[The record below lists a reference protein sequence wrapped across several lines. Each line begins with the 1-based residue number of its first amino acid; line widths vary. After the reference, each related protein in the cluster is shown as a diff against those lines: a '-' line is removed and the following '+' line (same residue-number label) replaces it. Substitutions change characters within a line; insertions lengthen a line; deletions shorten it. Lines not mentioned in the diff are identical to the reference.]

1 MTSQYDNECEE
12 IHPEKGGHASNAS
25 DELSASD
32 AFPDSEPRYR
42 HGRTSTGRMPRQWLF
57 DRCDGKSKIDP
68 ERRPPSRVCYAPPFI
83 KLMPDILEQNCF
95 CESFGRIGFRL
106 FKAKNEKARRR
117 LLTICFCTNVVGL
130 LFLILSTLAI
140 SQDVFGLVWN
150 FSFTSVWMEIL
161 SSPTVALDTPTFF
174 GVGLKAAAYKA
185 LIENEEVLVPFSQF
199 CSISEPDPASQQGIV
214 SRQEAQVRVYVDTL
228 SASTPEGDCSS
239 CERMSSRIV
248 PSLFLAMLGYIPN
261 FTGNI
266 LRMYSNYDVNCAK
279 CNASVMSWITL
290 GSAIYTWVNYHLN
303 CFSYIDHEPIA
314 LDSNW
319 AKVTD
324 PTIEP
329 YLVVVFHYRPG
340 TGEILLA
347 LATLLKVVDII
358 CNCMMPTPSITR
370 NHELQVEYEWKY
382 GQPQEEQEQ
391 NCKDEELAER

>member
-1 MTSQYDNECEE
+1 MTSKCDAKEREKT
-12 IHPEKGGHASNAS
+12 HAPEKGGQASNAS
-25 DELSASD
+25 DELSD
-32 AFPDSEPRYR
+32 AFPDSEPIVPEGGEGPTWSTKRRILSIFLRYR
-42 HGRTSTGRMPRQWLF
+42 NGRTPTGRMPRQWLF

-95 CESFGRIGFRL
+95 CERFGRIGFRL

-117 LLTICFCTNVVGL
+117 LLSICFCTNVVGL

-199 CSISEPDPASQQGIV
+199 CSISQPASQQGMV

-279 CNASVMSWITL
+279 CN
-290 GSAIYTWVNYHLN
+290 
-303 CFSYIDHEPIA
+303 
-314 LDSNW
+314 
-319 AKVTD
+319 
-324 PTIEP
+324 
-329 YLVVVFHYRPG
+329 
-340 TGEILLA
+340 GE
-347 LATLLKVVDII
+347 
-358 CNCMMPTPSITR
+358 
-370 NHELQVEYEWKY
+370 
-382 GQPQEEQEQ
+382 
-391 NCKDEELAER
+391 